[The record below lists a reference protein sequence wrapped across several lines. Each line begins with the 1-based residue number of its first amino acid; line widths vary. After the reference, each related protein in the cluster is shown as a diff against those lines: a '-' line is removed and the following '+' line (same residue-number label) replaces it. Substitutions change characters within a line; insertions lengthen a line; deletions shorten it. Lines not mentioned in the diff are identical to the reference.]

1 MSPAFVAAMEDVL
14 DLYAERYD
22 PRRPVVGFDE
32 RPLQLLDHT
41 REPIPVAPGRAR
53 KVDYEYR
60 RNGTGNVF
68 MTVEPLAGWRHV
80 EVTERR
86 TAVDFAQQMKW
97 LVDEAYADAK
107 VIRVVLDNLNVHTTA
122 SLYATFPQRRRAA
135 SRASWSFIQHPN
147 MAAGSMSR
155 KANWRS
161 CPTSAS
167 IVACQHWAWC
177 ARRLLPGSASA
188 IRNESLSTGC
198 SRPRMLD
205 ASSGTP
211 TPSRRNQH
219 GYPLVSERSAWSA
232 S

>member
-1 MSPAFVAAMEDVL
+1 VSPAFVAAMEDVL

-107 VIRVVLDNLNVHTTA
+107 VILVVLDNLNVHTTA
-122 SLYATFPQRRRAA
+122 SLYATFPPAE
-135 SRASWSFIQHPN
+135 
-147 MAAGSMSR
+147 
-155 KANWRS
+155 
-161 CPTSAS
+161 
-167 IVACQHWAWC
+167 
-177 ARRLLPGSASA
+177 ARRIARKLEFHPTPKHGSWLNVAESELAVLSNQCLNRRLPT
-188 IRNESLSTGC
+188 LSTV
-198 SRPRMLD
+198 RKEAAAWERQ
-205 ASSGTP
+205 
-211 TPSRRNQH
+211 RN
-219 GYPLVSERSAWSA
+219 SERVTIHWLFKTADA
-232 S
+232 RRKLRHAYPIPA

>member
-1 MSPAFVAAMEDVL
+1 MEDVL

-53 KVDYEYR
+53 KVDYAYR

-122 SLYATFPQRRRAA
+122 SLYATFPPAE
-135 SRASWSFIQHPN
+135 
-147 MAAGSMSR
+147 
-155 KANWRS
+155 
-161 CPTSAS
+161 
-167 IVACQHWAWC
+167 
-177 ARRLLPGSASA
+177 ARRIARKL
-188 IRNESLSTGC
+188 EFH
-198 SRPRMLD
+198 
-205 ASSGTP
+205 P
-211 TPSRRNQH
+211 TPKHGSWLNVAESELAVLSNQCLNRRLPTLGTVRKEAAAWERQRN
-219 GYPLVSERSAWSA
+219 SERVTIHWLFKTADA
-232 S
+232 RRKLRHAYPIPA

>member
-1 MSPAFVAAMEDVL
+1 MEDVL

-53 KVDYEYR
+53 KVDYAYR

-97 LVDEAYADAK
+97 LVDEACADAK

-122 SLYATFPQRRRAA
+122 SLYATFPPAE
-135 SRASWSFIQHPN
+135 
-147 MAAGSMSR
+147 
-155 KANWRS
+155 
-161 CPTSAS
+161 
-167 IVACQHWAWC
+167 
-177 ARRLLPGSASA
+177 ARRIARKL
-188 IRNESLSTGC
+188 EFH
-198 SRPRMLD
+198 
-205 ASSGTP
+205 P
-211 TPSRRNQH
+211 TPKHGSWLNVAESELAVLSNQCLNRRLPTLGMVRKEAAAWERQRN
-219 GYPLVSERSAWSA
+219 SERVTIHWLFKTADA
-232 S
+232 RRKLRHAYPIPA